1 MEERNLLDYIYVLV
15 KWRRLIV
22 STVISVV
29 IVVAVISLIMPKT
42 WTATTILIPPEDED
56 TPLALSA
63 LMGQALPSGLGNIVG
78 GEASGERLVTLLESK
93 RILGTMVDRFGLV
106 EEYDAPFRD
115 EAIRTLQELIE
126 TELGRDNSFKIAVD
140 ASQPELAA
148 EMANAI
154 ANELDVVNRHF
165 KRQQAEFLRAFL
177 EQRVAT
183 VQQEMISS
191 GHDLQIFQERHGL
204 IHLEAQTEGVFEV
217 LKSVVIDLTVA
228 ETKLAL
234 AEDRLEP
241 LHEERIRANLE
252 VTALRKQLDQMVGD
266 AANQGTAVA
275 ALGPALSQL
284 PELGFE
290 FTRLGLEVK
299 IREEVLHFLVA
310 KLEQAK
316 YRETFDSPT
325 LQILDKATPPKIR
338 TTPRRTLMVLIAAGL
353 ALVLSVILA
362 FVFEATG
369 RLGRDNQLKINKIKE
384 MW

>member
-1 MEERNLLDYIYVLV
+1 
-15 KWRRLIV
+15 
-22 STVISVV
+22 
-29 IVVAVISLIMPKT
+29 
-42 WTATTILIPPEDED
+42 
-56 TPLALSA
+56 
-63 LMGQALPSGLGNIVG
+63 MGQALPSGLGNIVG

-325 LQILDKATPPKIR
+325 LQVLDKATPPKIR